1 MILSLDDLKKILTR
15 NKEVDAWCRALNE
28 LLPKYNITNKE
39 RIAAFIAQ
47 TAHESANFTALSE
60 NLNYS
65 ADGLAR
71 TWPNRFAVPK
81 TTTPN
86 LLAKSIQ
93 RNPEAI
99 ANHVYGNRM
108 GNGNV
113 ESGDG
118 WKFRGR
124 GLIQLTGKENYTRFS
139 KVIDKT
145 LDQTIVYLETK
156 EGAVESACWF
166 WNNNNLNALADKQDM
181 TTITKRINGGL
192 NGFDDRMKKYNL
204 MLSIL

>member
-1 MILSLDDLKKILTR
+1 MILSSDVLKKILTG
-15 NKEVDAWCRALNE
+15 NAEIDAWCQALNK

-47 TAHESANFTALSE
+47 TAHESANFTALRE

-65 ADGLAR
+65 AQGLAR

-86 LLAKSIQ
+86 LLANSIQ

-113 ESGDG
+113 ASGDG